1 MPSEPTDPCVKGRF
15 AAAGLPSLREPDV
28 RDRPRRQLQGCR
40 DLSWH
45 GGGNGVEAVWK
56 GSRCARYTGCSLWV
70 GGQVEVEEQFD
81 TQFQSFD
88 EGNISF
94 EWSP

>member
-1 MPSEPTDPCVKGRF
+1 M
-15 AAAGLPSLREPDV
+15 
-28 RDRPRRQLQGCR
+28 
-40 DLSWH
+40 
-45 GGGNGVEAVWK
+45 EAVWK
-56 GSRCARYTGCSLWV
+56 GSRFARYTGCSLWV

-88 EGNISF
+88 EHNISF